1 MAASFGT
8 CFAIAGANMVSS
20 ESLLST
26 KTIGS
31 PSVIFPGEHNGLCI
45 SAAGKIGD
53 SYRFVHTLYE
63 NLLLA
68 DAKVRPSIESELA
81 ELINTTLFHSAV
93 VVRCWAWTEP
103 QICEPTEHK
112 KSSRHQD
119 YSQRREDSIASVA
132 SALLPSSA
140 LRPLSPLVLLASAP
154 SGEREG
160 AGQQACRRPRCRA

>member
-8 CFAIAGANMVSS
+8 CFAIAGANAVNS

-31 PSVIFPGEHNGLCI
+31 PVLIFPGEHNGLCI
-45 SAAGKIGD
+45 SAAGKIGY

-81 ELINTTLFHSAV
+81 ELLYTTLFHQPV
-93 VVRCWAWTEP
+93 VVRRRPWTEP
-103 QICEPTEHK
+103 YIGKPTEHK
-112 KSSRHQD
+112 KSSRH
-119 YSQRREDSIASVA
+119 
-132 SALLPSSA
+132 
-140 LRPLSPLVLLASAP
+140 
-154 SGEREG
+154 
-160 AGQQACRRPRCRA
+160 